1 MAPKNQNENPGDNK
15 PGDAGDE
22 ERTGHTIKLMSVNG
36 IRRAGIRFPPG
47 QEIPVDLDKLTED
60 QLKALEAEK
69 ELRPVR

>member
-1 MAPKNQNENPGDNK
+1 MAPKNQNENAGDNK

-22 ERTGHTIKLMSVNG
+22 ERPGRTVKLMSVNG
-36 IRRAGIRFPPG
+36 IRRAGIRFPAG
-47 QEIPVDLDKLTED
+47 QEIPVDLDKLSED

>member
-1 MAPKNQNENPGDNK
+1 MPPKNQNENAGDNK

-22 ERTGHTIKLMSVNG
+22 ERAGRTVKLMSVNG
-36 IRRAGIRFPPG
+36 IRRAGIRFPAG

-60 QLKALEAEK
+60 QLKALEDEK

>member
-1 MAPKNQNENPGDNK
+1 MAPKNQNEN
-15 PGDAGDE
+15 AGDE
-22 ERTGHTIKLMSVNG
+22 ERPDRTVKLMSVNG

-47 QEIPVDLDKLTED
+47 QEVPVDLDKLTED